1 MFQKMRK
8 LTDKRH
14 NKGTVKRRIVSVLVV
29 CWLNLVITPC
39 AMAFAAADDCPHCP
53 PAAEQEIAHHGDHDS
68 AVRVECESMQSECC
82 DLEAAAVDNR
92 GGKFENQ
99 DDVSV
104 IAMPVTWPSL
114 HTVSIAQHDARPPD
128 SGNYSPPLHKLFC
141 VYLD

>member
-8 LTDKRH
+8 LTDQRH
-14 NKGTVKRRIVSVLVV
+14 NEGTVKRRTVSVLVV
-29 CWLNLVITPC
+29 CWLNLLIAPC

-53 PAAEQEIAHHGDHDS
+53 PAAEQEMAHHGEHDS
-68 AVRVECESMQSECC
+68 VARVECESMQSECC

-92 GGKFENQ
+92 SGKFESQ

-104 IAMPVTWPSL
+104 VAMFVEWPSL
-114 HTVSIAQHDARPPD
+114 HTLSIIRHDARPPD
-128 SGNYSPPLHKLFC
+128 PSNYSPPLHKLFC